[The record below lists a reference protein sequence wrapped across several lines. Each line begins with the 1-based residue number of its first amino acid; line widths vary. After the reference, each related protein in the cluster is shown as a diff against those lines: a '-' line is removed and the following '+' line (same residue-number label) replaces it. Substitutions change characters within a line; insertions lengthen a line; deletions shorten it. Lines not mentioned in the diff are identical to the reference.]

1 MAIHNS
7 APQDSIK
14 ITKSNFF
21 KKLCLTVGIIISII
35 CIFIFGAFIGNSVCS
50 YDEDTIV
57 RNSPSKLYIKVG
69 HLLSEPRFD
78 PHSTSRFQRIISDV
92 EFY

>member
-21 KKLCLTVGIIISII
+21 KKLCLTVGMIISII
-35 CIFIFGAFIGNSVCS
+35 CIFIFVAFIGNSVYS
-50 YDEDTIV
+50 YDEDTFV
-57 RNSPSKLYIKVG
+57 RNSPSKLYINRVFTHEV
-69 HLLSEPRFD
+69 HLVLGFLILV
-78 PHSTSRFQRIISDV
+78 Q
-92 EFY
+92 